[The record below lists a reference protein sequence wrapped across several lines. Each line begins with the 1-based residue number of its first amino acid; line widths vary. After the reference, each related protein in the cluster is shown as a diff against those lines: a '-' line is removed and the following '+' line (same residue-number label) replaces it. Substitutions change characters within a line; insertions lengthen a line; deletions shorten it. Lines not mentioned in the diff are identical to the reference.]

1 MGKIRH
7 IAIRCEDTEATAVWL
22 QAALELELVQRRNS
36 GAIDLSDGD
45 INVTLLPLGLGAG
58 DTPAKPGVEHIGVTV
73 PNDAVARQRFL
84 ANGAVELN
92 PVGLGDVF
100 YEAKFKTPFGFV
112 VDVGHWA
119 GTSPIPHEA
128 PAVGDEDLVYA
139 GE

>member
-1 MGKIRH
+1 MAKIRH
-7 IAIRCEDTEATAVWL
+7 IAIRCEDAEATAAWL
-22 QAALELELVQRRNS
+22 QAALELQLVQRRNS

-58 DTPAKPGVEHIGVTV
+58 DQPAQPGFEHIGMTV
-73 PNDAVARQRFL
+73 ANDEVARQRLL

-92 PVGLGDVF
+92 PVGLGDVY
-100 YEAKFKTPFGFV
+100 YEAKFKSPFGLV

-119 GTSPIPHEA
+119 GTSAIPQE
-128 PAVGDEDLVYA
+128 VQQGEELVYA